1 MKKINLISLG
11 DTGVGKTSIIN
22 RIKDGTFKNDYS
34 VTINIDLFLLE
45 KSIKKNLIIKLVSRE
60 TASQEVFKI
69 KVSFSRK

>member
-1 MKKINLISLG
+1 MIYLG

-34 VTINIDLFLLE
+34 ATINIDLFLLE

-60 TASQEVFKI
+60 TTGREVFKI

>member
-1 MKKINLISLG
+1 MISLG

-34 VTINIDLFLLE
+34 VTINIDHFFIR
-45 KSIKKNLIIKLVSRE
+45 KKYKKNLIIKLVSRE

-69 KVSFSRK
+69 KISFSRK